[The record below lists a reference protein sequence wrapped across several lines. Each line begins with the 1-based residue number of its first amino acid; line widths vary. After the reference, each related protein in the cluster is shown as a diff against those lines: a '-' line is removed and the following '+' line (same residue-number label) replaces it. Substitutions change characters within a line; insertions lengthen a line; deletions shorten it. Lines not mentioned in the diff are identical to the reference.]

1 MKRVHGTHS
10 LLKICRLTHDSYFFW
25 GGGVLNDKFFSNLE
39 LFTSNF
45 GGGQAQSSE
54 TVGTLLRIPCLEKEL
69 SIAPIY
75 LQTYFGG

>member
-1 MKRVHGTHS
+1 
-10 LLKICRLTHDSYFFW
+10 
-25 GGGVLNDKFFSNLE
+25 VLNDKFFSNLE